1 MIVIDVIQR
10 TPRLTQRHSKFERA
24 RVPAVETPFEFH
36 RAKQPLM
43 KRSSVGRMH
52 RMDAW
57 RQRYLRGR
65 YENLHRECSLKNR
78 GSSRPSPAAQV
89 CERARIAAL
98 PLHEIGSRLVPHE
111 LPGLVVFQHG
121 RNGNGVGVI
130 RKQQIGASAMGIAP
144 SVLIQH
150 LVHLVSSRQMCLED
164 FCWAVVERHR
174 SVKAPKAEWCRFS
187 GPNPGACVE

>member
-1 MIVIDVIQR
+1 MLLSGDEVVIVVNVAQR
-10 TPRLTQRHSKFERA
+10 MPRLVQRQSKFERA

-43 KRSSVGRMH
+43 KRSLPGRMR

-57 RQRYLRGR
+57 RRRYLRGGH
-65 YENLHRECSLKNR
+65 ENLHQECSLKNR

-121 RNGNGVGVI
+121 RDGNGVGVI
-130 RKQQIGASAMGIAP
+130 REQQIGASAMGIALP
-144 SVLIQH
+144 VLIQH
-150 LVHLVSSRQMCLED
+150 LVHLISSRQMYLED
-164 FCWAVVERHR
+164 FC
-174 SVKAPKAEWCRFS
+174 
-187 GPNPGACVE
+187 

>member
-1 MIVIDVIQR
+1 MIVIDVVQR
-10 TPRLTQRHSKFERA
+10 MPRLTQRQSEFERA
-24 RVPAVETPFEFH
+24 RMPAVETPFEFH
-36 RAKQPLM
+36 RAKQSLM
-43 KRSSVGRMH
+43 KRSLVGRMH

-57 RQRYLRGR
+57 RGICFRGG

-98 PLHEIGSRLVPHE
+98 PLHEISSRLVPHE

-121 RNGNGVGVI
+121 RDGNGVGVI
-130 RKQQIGASAMGIAP
+130 RKQKIGFSAMGIAL

-150 LVHLVSSRQMCLED
+150 RVHLISSRQMHLED
-164 FCWAVVERHR
+164 FC
-174 SVKAPKAEWCRFS
+174 
-187 GPNPGACVE
+187 